1 MFSRS
6 PLPKLGEVLRHVI
19 TDAGLRPLL
28 NERGMDKGLDDA
40 AIEARPESTAELIAE
55 IEQQLLKAVHA
66 ECGPSWHQWLDAA
79 WRHTRTTIQT
89 LVQNIDEMSWADE
102 DGQELYRET
111 IQLPLCRG
119 LLQSAQRQMSGP
131 PLNNLCASPF
141 HTWVEWLSAQLAIEQ
156 AALLERLESCLGVDM
171 RSLQRWLQGKP
182 IKKSFWPLRKKVEA
196 CVDRALSERQ
206 VELSTGWLIV
216 AITLQNIP
224 TVLRVAISQ
233 SLQYSPPSLD
243 NVINCFAQREAQW
256 AFHGIRKKAIPLII
270 EIEELFA
277 STAAHAESIQLNLQ
291 QLQQLIRQGTEQ
303 EQAQLQY
310 QHDWLSARLAAFT
323 RPHSEAV
330 TLYLRAVEQAWWR
343 KGANQKA
350 LLTEALLF
358 AVGAGEQRVA
368 KHFWDKTFLLGIN
381 HWPKRP
387 FDEQQRRS
395 LALAFEHRFQP
406 LKAHDRVPPALEMAV
421 LEGPFRVTSEALE
434 APNRKVK
441 YADGRTRRTPLM
453 QAVMMGTLAD
463 VKALLERGGDPNDYI
478 PESGEGPISYAMRR
492 ACDQKDPA
500 IMNHLLSAGLTVETV
515 NRHASTKKET
525 PMKWAIEMADATAV
539 EQLLQLGAQ
548 TEISCGYQ
556 ASALCYAMALF
567 HHSKR
572 PETAFAIE
580 QEFYVNG
587 KTRGDAYDA
596 KEGVAVDVD
605 LPSRRL
611 SMLKMMQSPHYRDL
625 FQATREYYSRP
636 LEDRRQVIEVLLKHG
651 ANPNRRYRVQP
662 EHIAEWTPTLFA
674 AEIGDLA
681 LFKLL
686 LSYGGDAALPLIP
699 SNSPLQTYD
708 ALWIAIDHDR
718 REIVQYLTQR
728 V

>member
-1 MFSRS
+1 MHSRS
-6 PLPKLGEVLRHVI
+6 PLPKLGELLRNVF

-28 NERGMDKGLDDA
+28 SERGMDKGLDDA

-79 WRHTRTTIQT
+79 WRHTRTTIQL

-102 DGQELYRET
+102 EGQDLYRET
-111 IQLPLCRG
+111 IQLPLCKG
-119 LLQSAQRQMSGP
+119 LLQSAQRQMPGP
-131 PLNNLCASPF
+131 PLNDLCARPF
-141 HTWVEWLSAQLAIEQ
+141 HTWVEWFSAQLAIEQ
-156 AALLERLESCLGVDM
+156 ATLVERLEPCLSAEM

-182 IKKSFWPLRKKVEA
+182 IKKSFWPFREKVEA
-196 CVDRALSERQ
+196 CADGALPERKI
-206 VELSTGWLIV
+206 ELSTGWLIV
-216 AITLQNIP
+216 AIALQNIP
-224 TVLRVAISQ
+224 IALRVAVSQ
-233 SLQYSPPSLD
+233 SPPHSPPSLD
-243 NVINCFAQREAQW
+243 DVINRFAQREAQW

-277 STAAHAESIQLNLQ
+277 STTAHAETIQLNLQ
-291 QLQQLIRQGTEQ
+291 QLQQLIKQGTEQ

-310 QHDWLSARLAAFT
+310 QHDWLDARLATFT
-323 RPHSEAV
+323 RPHSEAI

-406 LKAHDRVPPALEMAV
+406 LKANDRVPPVMEMA
-421 LEGPFRVTSEALE
+421 LLDGPFSVTREALE

-441 YADGRTRRTPLM
+441 YADGRTRRTPLT
-453 QAVMMGTLAD
+453 QAVMMGTLVD
-463 VKALLERGGDPNDYI
+463 VQALLEHGGDPNDCI

-500 IMNHLLSAGLTVETV
+500 IMYHLLSAGLTVETV

-525 PMKWAIEMADATAV
+525 PMKWAIEMADAAAV

-548 TEISCGYQ
+548 TENSCGYQ

-580 QEFYVNG
+580 QELYVNG

-611 SMLKMMQSPHYRDL
+611 SMLSMMKNPRYRNL
-625 FQATREYYSRP
+625 FQATKEYYSRP
-636 LEDRRQVIEVLLKHG
+636 LEDRRQVIEILLKHG

-662 EHIAEWTPTLFA
+662 EHLAEWTPTLFA

-681 LFKLL
+681 LFELL
-686 LSYGGDAALPLIP
+686 LSHGGDAALTLMP
-699 SNSPLQTYD
+699 SSSPLQTYD
-708 ALWIAIDHDR
+708 ALWVAVGHSR

-728 V
+728 L

>member
-1 MFSRS
+1 MLSRS
-6 PLPKLGEVLRHVI
+6 PLPKLGELLRHVF

-28 NERGMDKGLDDA
+28 SERGMDKGLDDA

-66 ECGPSWHQWLDAA
+66 ECGPSWHLWLDAA
-79 WRHTRTTIQT
+79 WRHTRTTIQL

-102 DGQELYRET
+102 EGQDLYLET
-111 IQLPLCRG
+111 IQLPLCKG
-119 LLQSAQRQMSGP
+119 LLQSAQRQMPGP
-131 PLNNLCASPF
+131 PLNDLCARPF
-141 HTWVEWLSAQLAIEQ
+141 HTWVEWFSAQLAIEQ
-156 AALLERLESCLGVDM
+156 ATLLERLEPCLSVEM

-182 IKKSFWPLRKKVEA
+182 IKKSFWPFRENVEA
-196 CVDRALSERQ
+196 CAGGALPERKI
-206 VELSTGWLIV
+206 ELITGWLIV
-216 AITLQNIP
+216 AIALQNIP
-224 TVLRVAISQ
+224 IALRVAVSQ
-233 SLQYSPPSLD
+233 SPPHSPRSLD
-243 NVINCFAQREAQW
+243 DVINRFAQREAQW
-256 AFHGIRKKAIPLII
+256 VFHGIRKKAIPLIV

-277 STAAHAESIQLNLQ
+277 STTAHAETIQLNLQ

-310 QHDWLSARLAAFT
+310 QHDWLDARLAAFT

-358 AVGAGEQRVA
+358 AVGAGEQHVA
-368 KHFWDKTFLLGIN
+368 KHLWDKTFLLGIN

-406 LKAHDRVPPALEMAV
+406 LKAHDRVPPVMELAV
-421 LEGPFRVTSEALE
+421 LDGPFRVTSEALE

-453 QAVMMGTLAD
+453 QAVMMGTLVD
-463 VKALLERGGDPNDYI
+463 VQALLEHGGDPNDYI

-500 IMNHLLSAGLTVETV
+500 IMYHLLSAGLTVETV

-525 PMKWAIEMADATAV
+525 PMKWAIEMADAAAV
-539 EQLLQLGAQ
+539 EHLLQLGAQ
-548 TEISCGYQ
+548 TEPPCGYQ

-580 QEFYVNG
+580 QELYVNG

-611 SMLKMMQSPHYRDL
+611 SMLSMMQNPRYRDL
-625 FQATREYYSRP
+625 FQATKEYYSRP

-662 EHIAEWTPTLFA
+662 EHLAEWTPTLFA

-686 LSYGGDAALPLIP
+686 LSHGGDAALPLMP

-708 ALWIAIDHDR
+708 ALWVAVGHER

-728 V
+728 L